1 MKQLSA
7 RALWTMVPAAL
18 LATASMAQSTAI
30 NTTGAV
36 AAPSALLDISSTAV
50 PYRGLLIP
58 RMTQAQRTAIVAPS
72 DGLWVYQIPN
82 AGNTLPNGF
91 WYYDASA
98 PDAGWYRMSSGSGW
112 LLAGNSGTNPA
123 TNYLGTTD
131 NLPLVIAAGGSERM
145 RLFHNTAPTPSSFLG
160 INNNAPV
167 EALSVTGGIHLGTG
181 AAPGSLTT
189 TPGVIRY
196 NPAPTLLAPFPA
208 MNPVIPYHE
217 GGASYVFGVLPAVNT
232 MERLENAF
240 LEVNDGTY
248 MGSVLQCGNG
258 TAEAANTGGVSNTT
272 PSCTPPPAAGTSSDT
287 PFPTNPGRG
296 SKFQYVFTSAELV
309 AMGLCPGLITEIGFR
324 PVCDDVNL
332 GGGNAA
338 SLDLEVRMMN
348 AGALPNLTGGY
359 DFTLSQSADLAQL
372 PAAVLV
378 ASGLMQIPL
387 ATPFNWTGGNI
398 IIDLSYARATQTG
411 NSPAVQLNTGFANS
425 CRWGWVGTPVHGN
438 LLHTSAAPGYTVVPA
453 AQTGTHNERPV
464 TRFVGQAQVPVPTPL
479 PGDYVQYAGGLLV
492 GSAAW
497 ASTPGTFQGPG
508 VVRAEIAA
516 YDGTVQLS
524 DHIFDRYFDGAAKAG
539 EGHLAS
545 ALMPLDEL
553 EGFLAAERH
562 LPSMPSRHQWET
574 RGSSSLGELSTG
586 LWEAVEEQAL
596 YIIEL
601 NNGLKDLETAAFGEH
616 LSPAELAD
624 RIAMVQDSPRL
635 TKEEKAR
642 IVAELRSAQQ
652 NQHN

>member
-18 LATASMAQSTAI
+18 LATATMAQSTAI

-36 AAPSALLDISSTAV
+36 AAASSLLDISSTN
-50 PYRGLLIP
+50 RGLLIP

-112 LLAGNSGTNPA
+112 LLAGNSGTNPV

-131 NLPLVIAAGGSERM
+131 NVPLVIATNDVERM
-145 RLFHNTAPTPSSFLG
+145 RLFHNTAPTPASFLG
-160 INNNAPV
+160 INNPAPV

-196 NPAPTLLAPFPA
+196 NPAPTLPAPFPA

-217 GGASYVFGVLPAVNT
+217 GGASYTYGVLPAVNT

-240 LEVNDGTY
+240 LEVNDGNY
-248 MGSVLQCGNG
+248 PGSVLQCGSGSAETPNNG
-258 TAEAANTGGVSNTT
+258 GISNAGGPNFN
-272 PSCTPPPAAGTSSDT
+272 DT
-287 PFPTNPGRG
+287 PFPTSVGRG
-296 SKFQYVFTSAELV
+296 SKFQYIFTAVELT
-309 AMGLCPGLITEIGFR
+309 AMGLCPGFITELAFR
-324 PVCDDVNL
+324 PVQDDNNFPGPPVSSASIGLEIRMRNVVGPVNL
-332 GGGNAA
+332 AA
-338 SLDLEVRMMN
+338 
-348 AGALPNLTGGY
+348 GY
-359 DFTLSQSADLAQL
+359 DLTLSQSASLNGVGGQTI
-372 PAAVLV
+372 LV
-378 ASGLMQIPL
+378 ASGLLPVPL
-387 ATPFNWTGGNI
+387 TTPFNWTGGDLM
-398 IIDLSYARATQTG
+398 IDLSYTRAPQVG
-411 NSPAVQLNTGFANS
+411 ISPAVQVNTGFANCS
-425 CRWGWVGTPVHGN
+425 RWGWFGTPVPGN
-438 LLHTSAAPGYTVVPA
+438 TIHTSAAAGFTVVPA
-453 AQTGTHNERPV
+453 AQTGSHGERPV
-464 TRFVGQAQVPVPTPL
+464 TRFTGQAQVPVPTVL
-479 PGDYVQYAGGLLV
+479 QGDYVQYSGGLLV

-497 ASTPGTFQGPG
+497 ASTPGVFQGPG
-508 VVRAEIAA
+508 VVRAEVAC
-516 YDGTVQLS
+516 YDGNVQLS
-524 DHIFDRYFDGAAKAG
+524 DHIFDRYFDGAAKTG
-539 EGHLAS
+539 EGHLAGS
-545 ALMPLDEL
+545 LTPLDEL
-553 EGFLAAERH
+553 EGYLAAERH
-562 LPSMPSRHQWET
+562 LPSMPSRHQWES
-574 RGSSSLGELSTG
+574 RGPSSLGELSTG

-601 NNGLKDLETAAFGEH
+601 NNGLKDLETAAFGEK
-616 LSPAELAD
+616 LSTTELAD

-635 TKEEKAR
+635 TSEEKAR
-642 IVAELRSAQQ
+642 IIAGLRGAQR